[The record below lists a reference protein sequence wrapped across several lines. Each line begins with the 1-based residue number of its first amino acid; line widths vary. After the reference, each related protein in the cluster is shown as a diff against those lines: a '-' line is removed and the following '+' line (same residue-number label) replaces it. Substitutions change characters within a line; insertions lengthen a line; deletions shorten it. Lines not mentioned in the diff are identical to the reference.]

1 MQVKKICW
9 LSISILLFMVLVRP
23 VFAANEQRGR
33 ASIAIK
39 GGFFSKITD
48 EERLA
53 TRRAAIFDAW
63 KNYLNNPVSNSISRV
78 NIFDANKAEVDAKL
92 SKCVTSPSDCE
103 FMSQI
108 FFESEKIDDEK
119 KTFTVIV
126 LVSIND
132 QRVTAFVNSKSPPA
146 KAASITNS
154 GFAFL
159 FLQRNATSNKQTL
172 EKREDQAEAAGSLE
186 LESTP
191 NSVSASAKKSASV
204 ERSQTQV
211 RDKTKYAADAG
222 GGADV
227 SARVNSALGQV
238 GLDTSEVK
246 DILDGCEKS
255 SVYDEAVASFQQQ
268 GTVGNFADMAKNV
281 RVCGVQLDQPFK
293 FFGIAE
299 AEASAPVPDYEGQ
312 MIVFNVRVRVTNIE
326 KNIPKTVGS
335 AGPIQ
340 IKGVGKASAD
350 ATRNGLQKV
359 GDAASRIIIDILS
372 QKNLN

>member
-1 MQVKKICW
+1 
-9 LSISILLFMVLVRP
+9 
-23 VFAANEQRGR
+23 
-33 ASIAIK
+33 
-39 GGFFSKITD
+39 
-48 EERLA
+48 
-53 TRRAAIFDAW
+53 
-63 KNYLNNPVSNSISRV
+63 
-78 NIFDANKAEVDAKL
+78 
-92 SKCVTSPSDCE
+92 
-103 FMSQI
+103 MSQI
-108 FFESEKIDDEK
+108 SFESEKIDEEK
-119 KTFTVIV
+119 KTFTVFV

-146 KAASITNS
+146 KAMSVSSS

-159 FLQRNATSNKQTL
+159 FLQRNATSNKQTM
-172 EKREDQAEAAGSLE
+172 EKREGQAEATGSLE
-186 LESTP
+186 VESTP
-191 NSVSASAKKSASV
+191 NSVSAYVKKSASM
-204 ERSQTQV
+204 ERSETQV

-299 AEASAPVPDYEGQ
+299 AEASAPFLDRGLQV
-312 MIVFNVRVRVTNIE
+312 IVFNVRVRITNIE
-326 KNIPKTVGS
+326 RNIPKNVGS

-340 IKGVGKASAD
+340 IKGVGMGSQD
-350 ATRNGLQKV
+350 ATRDGLQKV